1 MFLKNV
7 ATYGTFFEK
16 AGASLNDMK
25 FFIAFALF
33 LAGAVL
39 LRAQDQSA
47 TPIDGPVI
55 KIDSLKRQPGFVP
68 QLVLPPA
75 SANEPIFKPMDIPV
89 YESKEQRALRT
100 AEQARARMMPS
111 LIRNMS
117 WLRAM
122 MTPSFFR
129 PTPMGYVP
137 LQSSNP
143 NIMAKEP
150 GFYPYDNPA
159 SPVNIPQT
167 IRTEYDFATG
177 KYKMV
182 PIPWE
187 EYSQY
192 QFYRFNPSNFNNAPV
207 PQVNLTPGDQIMRR

>member
-1 MFLKNV
+1 MILQNV
-7 ATYGTFFEK
+7 ATRGTFFEK
-16 AGASLNDMK
+16 ARASPNDMK
-25 FFIAFALF
+25 YFIAFALF
-33 LAGAVL
+33 LAGAAL

-55 KIDSLKRQPGFVP
+55 KTDSLKRQPVFVP
-68 QLVLPPA
+68 QLITPPA
-75 SANEPIFKPMDIPV
+75 SANDPIFKPMDIPV

-192 QFYRFNPSNFNNAPV
+192 QFYRFNPSNINNAPV

>member
-7 ATYGTFFEK
+7 ATCGTFFEK
-16 AGASLNDMK
+16 AATSLNDMK
-25 FFIAFALF
+25 YFIAFALF
-33 LAGAVL
+33 LAGAAL

-192 QFYRFNPSNFNNAPV
+192 QFNRFNPSNFNNAPV

>member
-7 ATYGTFFEK
+7 ATRGTFFEK
-16 AGASLNDMK
+16 AATSPNDMK
-25 FFIAFALF
+25 YFIAFALF
-33 LAGAVL
+33 LAGAAL

-55 KIDSLKRQPGFVP
+55 KTDSLKRQPVFVP
-68 QLVLPPA
+68 QLITPPA

-100 AEQARARMMPS
+100 AERVRAQMMPS
-111 LIRNMS
+111 LLRNMA
-117 WLRAM
+117 WLRAA

-192 QFYRFNPSNFNNAPV
+192 QFNRFNPSNFNNAPV

>member
-1 MFLKNV
+1 MILQNV
-7 ATYGTFFEK
+7 ATRGTFFEK

-25 FFIAFALF
+25 YFIAIALF
-33 LAGAVL
+33 LAGAAL

-129 PTPMGYVP
+129 PTPVGYVP